1 MEFLRAENKRK
12 DTLLKQKDEEIQ
24 KQNTIIVGLEEQLR
38 KSIDLIHDN
47 DAPVN
52 QKQLKI
58 DELSEQLQVAKMEV
72 STNEAGFVKIDDF
85 INRYVPLRNICSLRT
100 DDVACPY

>member
-1 MEFLRAENKRK
+1 M
-12 DTLLKQKDEEIQ
+12 KQKDEEIQ

-52 QKQLKI
+52 QKQIKI
-58 DELSEQLQVAKMEV
+58 DELSEQLEVAKMEV
-72 STNEAGFVKIDDF
+72 GINKASFVKIDDF
-85 INRYVPLRNICSLRT
+85 INR
-100 DDVACPY
+100 